1 MTQVNSDLDKIKDKF
16 ARFDREFLRQIG
28 MFQKPRKYRNHVS
41 NEELMNDLEK
51 YREFAFKLGCEDAE
65 IIPAT
70 MVNVDER
77 LRLKCRISVCH
88 HYNNCIN
95 CPPYSPTAE
104 EMEKIIPK
112 YKYAIVIKRDVDPK
126 EDFIDPKKDEDI
138 ARHYRKNMEIVG
150 LIEAQAFSDGYYY
163 AMGFAGGSCQHALC
177 MMQPCNVL
185 QGKRCRFVLKARP
198 AMEAVGID
206 VIDLAIKLGW
216 EIYPIRARPIPPE
229 EYPCAKTMGII
240 FIH

>member
-1 MTQVNSDLDKIKDKF
+1 MTK
-16 ARFDREFLRQIG
+16 FDRFKPEFLRRIG
-28 MFQKPRKYRNHVS
+28 MFQKPRKYKIDIS
-41 NEELMNDLEK
+41 EEELLEDLAR
-51 YREFAFKLGCEDAE
+51 YREFALKLGCSDARV
-65 IIPAT
+65 IPAS
-70 MVNVDER
+70 MVKVDER
-77 LRLKCRISVCH
+77 LRLKCRISLCH

-104 EMEKIIPK
+104 EMSRIIPK
-112 YKYAIVIKRDVDPK
+112 YKYALVIKRDVEPK
-126 EDFIDPKKDEDI
+126 EDFIDPKQHEDI

-177 MMQPCNVL
+177 MMEPCRVL
-185 QGKRCRFVLKARP
+185 EGKRCRFVLKARP

-206 VIDLAIKLGW
+206 VIDLAVRLGW
-216 EIYPIRARPIPPE
+216 DIYPIRARPIPPGE
-229 EYPCAKTMGII
+229 FPCAVTIGIV